1 MTERNRSTEK
11 NTMLGFCKGNKMMS
25 SAIWCEKIKVKI
37 SKTTKLHE
45 PYLQSRKKNLQ
56 LLIFT
61 KLHEKSNYHLLLI
74 CITEDL
80 NKL

>member
-1 MTERNRSTEK
+1 
-11 NTMLGFCKGNKMMS
+11 MS

-61 KLHEKSNYHLLLI
+61 KLQEKSNYHLLLI

-80 NKL
+80 NKLSYCSLSAANRAHAFI

>member
-1 MTERNRSTEK
+1 
-11 NTMLGFCKGNKMMS
+11 MLGFCKGNKMMS

-37 SKTTKLHE
+37 SKTTNCMNPICSLE
-45 PYLQSRKKNLQ
+45 KKNLQ
-56 LLIFT
+56 LLIYT